1 MKPYKIPVIVGLL
14 FSVVFYSCDD
24 LLDPKAETNLTEEF
38 ANVSYNNT
46 LARSIG
52 LYSYLPDGLS
62 YLDGAMMAAAS
73 DEAEY
78 TLETASIHGFNV
90 GSWNANN
97 NPDGSAWE
105 RNFEGIFAAN
115 LFLKESDE
123 VDLDYLKYDP
133 TKQQDYQ
140 NRLNNIHRWKYEARF
155 LRAYYYFELVKR
167 YGGVPIIKEVYDINS
182 DWSNVKRNTY
192 NECVE
197 YIISDLDDV
206 IANLPDRP
214 SERNRVG
221 ANAARALKSRV
232 LLYNASALNNPD
244 NDKERWQKASDA
256 AKELLDKGY
265 SLCDN
270 YREMFFDVTNNEYI
284 FAKEFSETYSHM
296 LGFNLACTGDG
307 GRGWAT
313 PSQNLV
319 DAYETLD
326 GEIPVL
332 NSESGDINPKSIY
345 NPEKPYENRD
355 PRFYD
360 CIYYNGSTSLNGRI
374 VETFKDGA
382 DMIQQDMTMTG
393 YYCRKFVNENEPVS
407 QSHHYTTPFPF
418 FRLAEIYLNY
428 AEAEF
433 QLGHEDVA
441 REYVNKVRARKSVN
455 MPSITDS
462 GEALLK
468 RIYHERQIELAFER
482 HRFFDLR
489 RWKIADNTPIVGL
502 NIIKDGEGKFS
513 YERYVLSLDSR
524 KNEWKDAFFV
534 LPIHYSEIQKSN
546 ESLEQNNGY

>member
-468 RIYHERQIELAFER
+468 RIYHERQIELAFEG

-489 RWKIADNTPIVGL
+489 R
-502 NIIKDGEGKFS
+502 
-513 YERYVLSLDSR
+513 
-524 KNEWKDAFFV
+524 
-534 LPIHYSEIQKSN
+534 
-546 ESLEQNNGY
+546 

>member
-1 MKPYKIPVIVGLL
+1 MKNLIIYAASAMFALTACNALDIIPSDSYSDPVVWQDQNLIKMYVNDQYNALVGQDNFYRYSF
-14 FSVVFYSCDD
+14 FSDEVYQ
-24 LLDPKAETNLTEEF
+24 K
-38 ANVSYNNT
+38 YNNEGCNYIRENILT
-46 LARSIG
+46 
-52 LYSYLPDGLS
+52 
-62 YLDGAMMAAAS
+62 S
-73 DEAEY
+73 D
-78 TLETASIHGFNV
+78 NV
-90 GSWNANN
+90 GSVSDVLNYWNTGYGYLHKVNMF
-97 NPDGSAWE
+97 
-105 RNFEGIFAAN
+105 FENI
-115 LFLKESDE
+115 ESSRVDE
-123 VDLDYLKYDP
+123 EFKNTMINEMKFIRAFIYF
-133 TKQQDYQ
+133 
-140 NRLNNIHRWKYEARF
+140 RLIRS
-155 LRAYYYFELVKR
+155 

-284 FAKEFSETYSHM
+284 FAKEFSETYSHR
-296 LGFNLACTGDG
+296 LGFNLTCTGDG

-468 RIYHERQIELAFER
+468 RIYHERQIELAFEG